1 MELIIIKSKD
11 RYIRVK
17 EDAYLCVNLDK
28 ASVFPMEK
36 IETAR
41 AHEQKLKN
49 ENFKHVRLKK
59 LVLTE
64 EDL

>member
-1 MELIIIKSKD
+1 MELLIIKTGNM
-11 RYIRVK
+11 YIRVK
-17 EDAYLCVNLDK
+17 EEKYLTVNLDK

-36 IETAR
+36 LDQVKQ
-41 AHEQKLKN
+41 HEADLN
-49 ENFKHVRLKK
+49 AVGFVNVRLKK